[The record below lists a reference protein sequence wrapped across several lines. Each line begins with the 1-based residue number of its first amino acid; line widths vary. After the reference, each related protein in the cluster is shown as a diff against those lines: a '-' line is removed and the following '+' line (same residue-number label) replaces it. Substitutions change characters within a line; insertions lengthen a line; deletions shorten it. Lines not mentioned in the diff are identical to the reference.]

1 MVADF
6 ANLYPGL
13 TVVATHGRRA
23 AMPNDANIWTL
34 LISTLLGGG
43 ILGAIVKELFARGK
57 TRAEEHKTEAEA
69 ERIKAETK
77 KILSELSLKQLT
89 PVANNSSKGPMG
101 WLKAGSDPADY
112 DMSVDQNEIFHGHPS
127 CTIKSCKSP
136 RGFGTLMQMINA
148 DLYSGKRVKL
158 TGSAKSAEVE
168 DWAGFWM
175 RVDGPE
181 KPIGFDNMQDRPIK
195 QTTGWTKY
203 QIVLD
208 VPDDSVRIAFGLLLS
223 GPGQVWMADLAF
235 EIVSS
240 DVPTT
245 DLASVAQATVYP
257 DRPVNL
263 KFDE

>member
-6 ANLYPGL
+6 ASLYPGL
-13 TVVATHGRRA
+13 TMVATHGRRA

-112 DMSVDQNEIFHGHPS
+112 DMSIDQNEIFHGHPS
-127 CTIKSCKSP
+127 CTFKSCKSP

-148 DLYSGKRVKL
+148 DLYSGKRMKL

-181 KPIGFDNMQDRPIK
+181 KPIGFDNMQDRPSSRRR
-195 QTTGWTKY
+195 
-203 QIVLD
+203 LD
-208 VPDDSVRIAFGLLLS
+208 KVSNRAGRSGCSVRIAFGLLLS
-223 GPGQVWMADLAF
+223 GPARSGWPILLLKLCLPMFRPPIWRALRRRRF
-235 EIVSS
+235 IR
-240 DVPTT
+240 T
-245 DLASVAQATVYP
+245 DPSI
-257 DRPVNL
+257 
-263 KFDE
+263 